1 MAPQEFLAPALG
13 IAASPFGMVPA
24 ILLLFTPSPRAN
36 AGAFLAGWLVGVFLC
51 LLLAMA
57 ATEWLSGHEPGP
69 WIAPLRVLAGGALL
83 WAAARQ
89 WRGRGNADM
98 PGWMAR
104 LQSSTPAGSA
114 RLGLLLSLANPKIW
128 LLTLA
133 GGLLMAGSVAPLR
146 AALLFAA
153 VSSATV
159 AAPLALHLLAGERVM
174 QPLSRARDWLVRH
187 NGAIVAI
194 VLTVIGAKILTAGL
208 EALI

>member
-24 ILLLFTPSPRAN
+24 ILLLFTPAPRAN
-36 AGAFLAGWLVGVFLC
+36 AGAFLAGWLGGVLLC

-57 ATEWLSGHEPGP
+57 AAEWLSGREAGP
-69 WIAPLRVLAGGALL
+69 WIAPLRLLGGGALL

-89 WRGRGNADM
+89 WRRRGEVEM

-104 LQSSTPAGSA
+104 LETSRPAGSA
-114 RLGLLLSLANPKIW
+114 RLGVLLSLANPKIW

-133 GGLLMAGSVAPLR
+133 GGLLLADSAAPLK
-146 AALLFAA
+146 AALLFAGVA
-153 VSSATV
+153 SATV
-159 AAPLALHLLAGERVM
+159 AAPLVLHLLAGDRVM
-174 QPLSRARDWLVRH
+174 PPLSRARDWLVRH

-194 VLTVIGAKILTAGL
+194 VLAAIGAKILTAGL